1 MGLFVGEGTGAG
13 AVGRGTGAE
22 VGDFVGA
29 GEIVGALVS
38 PNLVGDKVLP
48 TVGAPGVSPPLVVGL
63 PFTGGLAGM
72 GAGVIEPSN
81 WFSTLS
87 VPNSIQPF

>member
-1 MGLFVGEGTGAG
+1 MGVL
-13 AVGRGTGAE
+13 
-22 VGDFVGA
+22 VGA
-29 GEIVGALVS
+29 GEMVGALVS

-81 WFSTLS
+81 WFSTFF
-87 VPNSIQPF
+87 NENIIQPTVFFTFLSEHTAKPMLF